1 MLERYAIASGMSLF
15 VNPKQKLMK
24 GKPHVKKN
32 DAVNA
37 NPLCITT
44 RLLEVGEDCPL
55 DRLPWRKD
63 TADLMVLRSQ
73 PHVPLEASYVLVLG
87 AKAPAPYLAMARSCC
102 FTAL

>member
-1 MLERYAIASGMSLF
+1 MK
-15 VNPKQKLMK
+15 VND
-24 GKPHVKKN
+24 HVKRN

-37 NPLCITT
+37 NALRSTT
-44 RLLEVGEDCPL
+44 RLLEVEEDCPL

-87 AKAPAPYLAMARSCC
+87 AKVPAPYLAMACSCC